1 MLFGD
6 TYGTEIS
13 QDTNFAANIRS
24 TITSWISI
32 VRAQSSVLNW
42 MAEDIITVQAKFAIE
57 DARNS

>member
-1 MLFGD
+1 MFFGD

-13 QDTNFAANIRS
+13 QDTNFAANVRLM
-24 TITSWISI
+24 ITSWILLSE
-32 VRAQSSVLNW
+32 RSVSNW